1 MLHRIIFFLI
11 IVFTPQITLHAKPIV
26 LVSITPHK
34 TFVQNIAGD
43 TVDIQVV
50 VPTGAS
56 SHTFE
61 PTSKQ
66 MIQMSQADV
75 WFRLGDGFEKRLM
88 QVLQSYN
95 PKIEIIDFRE
105 HANMICSDHVHHHEH
120 HRCSEDMRDVHIWL
134 SPREAKKQAMD
145 IAEALAKQY
154 PQNQELYKKN
164 LQNFI
169 TQLDDLDNEI
179 GRLLTPYRGS
189 SFLVSHPAYAYFAR
203 DYGLKQISVEFEG
216 RDPTPQQLTK
226 LLKQAKE
233 LNICRVF
240 IQPQHSNKGAKLVAS
255 HIGADVV
262 SLDPYSEDYFQNLR
276 TLANQFSCGQHR
288 DTKESST
295 K

>member
-1 MLHRIIFFLI
+1 M
-11 IVFTPQITLHAKPIV
+11 
-26 LVSITPHK
+26 LVSIAPHK
-34 TFVQNIAGD
+34 TFVESIAGD
-43 TVDIQVV
+43 TVDTQVI
-50 VPTGAS
+50 VPAGAS

-95 PKIEIIDFRE
+95 PKIKIIDFRE
-105 HANMICSDHVHHHEH
+105 HANMICSDHVHHHHGH
-120 HRCSEDMRDVHIWL
+120 HKCSEDMRDVHIWL

-145 IAEALAKQY
+145 IANTLKKQY
-154 PQNQELYKKN
+154 PQNQELYTEN
-164 LQNFI
+164 LQKFLK
-169 TQLDDLDNEI
+169 QLNELDNEI
-179 GRLLTPYRGS
+179 GKQLAAYKGT

-203 DYGLKQISVEFEG
+203 DYELNQMSVEFEG

-226 LLKQAKE
+226 LLKRAKE
-233 LNICRVF
+233 LNICKVF
-240 IQPQHSNKGAKLVAS
+240 IQPQHDNRGAKLVAS
-255 HIGADVV
+255 HIDADIV
-262 SLDPYSEDYFQNLR
+262 SLDPYSEDYFHNLR
-276 TLANQFSCGQHR
+276 TLANQFSCGQRR